1 MHPPKRTEEIANRC
15 PNAFNRVGVDFSD
28 PIRISISC
36 PLSFPVANCG
46 MTPIES
52 RITAPLIRIYSGS
65 QLGELM
71 HMRKQRLF
79 IGLMHDPQSDLTR
92 LASYG
97 AYNRWSVF
105 GIGATTPAFIRTATR
120 RV

>member
-1 MHPPKRTEEIANRC
+1 MNPPKRTEEIANRC

-28 PIRISISC
+28 PIRIGISC
-36 PLSFPVANCG
+36 PLSFPMAHCG
-46 MTPIES
+46 MTPIKS
-52 RITAPLIRIYSGS
+52 RITAPFISIHSGS
-65 QLGELM
+65 RFGELM
-71 HMRKQRLF
+71 HMRKQRLL
-79 IGLMHDPQSDLTR
+79 IGLMHDPQPDLTR

-97 AYNRWSVF
+97 AYNWWSVF